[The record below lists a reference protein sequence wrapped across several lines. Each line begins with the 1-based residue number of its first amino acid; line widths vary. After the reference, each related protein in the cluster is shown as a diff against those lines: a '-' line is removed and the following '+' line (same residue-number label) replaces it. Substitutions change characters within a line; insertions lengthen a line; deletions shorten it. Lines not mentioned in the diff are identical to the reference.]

1 MQERGRRG
9 GKAQAAGATIS
20 LSTPAGQAG
29 RHGPRLQAPGS
40 SLQPRCTFTLLRTPA
55 CLSHSLCT
63 CLYGAAPPQP
73 FSIFYCSPHLPQ
85 PASPDPSIHTRRPS
99 HPHRG
104 PPAAA
109 PASGAASGSAAAV
122 PAQPADWRGG
132 GLGRPASAAQPRPS
146 THGRGEAQTQPPA
159 LDAFACVTHPGPAQ
173 GLLMLSK
180 VPLKGPFSPKG
191 ILKSKPEVP
200 ASMQLTPTLPILDKA
215 APLAGISRNG
225 RTTG

>member
-9 GKAQAAGATIS
+9 GKAQAAGATVC
-20 LSTPAGQAG
+20 LSTPAGRPAG
-29 RHGPRLQAPGS
+29 TGLGSRLQPTAAVHLHPAANTSISVPFSLHLSLWCSSTPALLYFSLLPSPAPPREPRSIHPHPQAKPSSPGS
-40 SLQPRCTFTLLRTPA
+40 SCSRSGVWSRIRLRGCGLRPA
-55 CLSHSLCT
+55 RT
-63 CLYGAAPPQP
+63 
-73 FSIFYCSPHLPQ
+73 
-85 PASPDPSIHTRRPS
+85 
-99 HPHRG
+99 
-104 PPAAA
+104 
-109 PASGAASGSAAAV
+109 
-122 PAQPADWRGG
+122 DWRGG
-132 GLGRPASAAQPRPS
+132 ALGRPASAAQPRPS
-146 THGRGEAQTQPPA
+146 THGRGEAQTQPPV

-215 APLAGISRNG
+215 APLAGTSRNG